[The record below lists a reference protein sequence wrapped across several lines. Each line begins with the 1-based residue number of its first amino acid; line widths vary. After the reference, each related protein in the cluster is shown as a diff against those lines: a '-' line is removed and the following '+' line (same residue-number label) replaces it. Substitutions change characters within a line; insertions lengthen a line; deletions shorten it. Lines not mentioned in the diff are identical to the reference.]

1 VADRF
6 DVAARLAE
14 GQPAVDHVQ
23 TYVRA
28 CHQLGYQH
36 PDLTAHGSQV
46 RDWYDTEAGLDLR
59 VLDDDSAELRAAVTT
74 LEEALWLQRMQV
86 TEIATAWAGLG
97 ADSATRFLQRHCDVA
112 AELAADV
119 RAAADGYA
127 ALRDNLWQL
136 VDHKAA
142 TAVAID
148 DRRTGERSA
157 WLAAAQEVTAG
168 SGDRSAAEEIVREHV
183 MPYVD
188 NDIRGDWLAAM
199 RATTTSVE
207 AAYDTT
213 VDALSSMRELRFEIP
228 GELGPRWQPVFDVP
242 LAPSTAAA
250 TTPPAATAPDSVP
263 TVPAGAPAPVSA
275 APAPVSATPA
285 PVSAAP
291 APAPQPPPALPG
303 LTDPLNDG
311 AGLAAGTG
319 GLGSSGG
326 LGGSIGGIVGKI
338 VDGIGGLLGSLAD
351 GFSDP
356 SGIEDPLSDDRLDA
370 DDPLGDDIDD
380 ETDADDDDDTDDD
393 DDDAQAAGHEATDED
408 VVPEET
414 AQNPST
420 ASGSGDEPVADE
432 LTSPLEP
439 APPQDTPPPD
449 APPPPEQTDGSTP
462 CEIAADELPQAGQ

>member
-1 VADRF
+1 LADRF

-14 GQPAVDHVQ
+14 GQPAIDHTQ
-23 TYVRA
+23 TYVQA

-36 PDLTAHGSQV
+36 PDLTAHSSHV

-59 VLDDDSAELRAAVTT
+59 VLDNDSAELRTAVNT

-86 TEIATAWAGLG
+86 TEIGAAWTGLG
-97 ADSATRFLQRHCDVA
+97 ADSATQFLQRHCDVA

-127 ALRDNLWQL
+127 VLRDNLWQL
-136 VDHKAA
+136 VDRKAA

-148 DRRTGERSA
+148 DRRAGERSA
-157 WLAAAQEVTAG
+157 WLAAAHEVTAG
-168 SGDRSAAEEIVREHV
+168 SGDRSAAEEIVRQHV

-188 NDIRGDWLAAM
+188 NDIRGEWLTAM
-199 RATTTSVE
+199 RSTTASVE

-213 VDALSSMRELRFEIP
+213 VDALSSMHELRFEIP

-242 LAPSTAAA
+242 LAPSPAAA
-250 TTPPAATAPDSVP
+250 TTPPVPTAPVSAP

-275 APAPVSATPA
+275 APS
-285 PVSAAP
+285 
-291 APAPQPPPALPG
+291 PAPQPPPALAD
-303 LTDPLNDG
+303 LSDPLNDG
-311 AGLAAGTG
+311 TGLAPATG
-319 GLGSSGG
+319 GLGSAGGLSGG
-326 LGGSIGGIVGKI
+326 IGGIVGKI
-338 VDGIGGLLGSLAD
+338 VDGIGGLLGSLTD

-356 SGIEDPLSDDRLDA
+356 SGIGDPLSDDRLDA

-380 ETDADDDDDTDDD
+380 DADTDDD
-393 DDDAQAAGHEATDED
+393 EDDAQPADQEATDED

-414 AQNPST
+414 AQGPSA
-420 ASGSGDEPVADE
+420 ASNSGDEPVADE
-432 LTSPLEP
+432 VTSPPGP